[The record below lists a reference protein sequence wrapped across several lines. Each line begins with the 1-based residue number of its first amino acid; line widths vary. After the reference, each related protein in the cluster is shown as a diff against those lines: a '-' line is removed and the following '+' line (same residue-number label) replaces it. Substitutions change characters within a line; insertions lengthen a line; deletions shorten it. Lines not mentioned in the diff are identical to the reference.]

1 MSLLSQRDHEL
12 SIKALEY
19 YYSWVK
25 DESEKREYRDLINWI
40 RLQHQKNEV

>member
-19 YYSWVK
+19 YYSRVT
-25 DESEKREYRDLINWI
+25 DENEKREYRDLINWI